1 MNISRDTISGD
12 FNDLYKQMGE
22 RDKDEFSRVCNKL
35 LNNNFI
41 YGQIKE
47 DKNDYLTIIR
57 FKDEISKYFTLID
70 YTLEQDTNYKIFFL
84 QSKTGK
90 DRIRLR
96 LMESVLLLLFRKFY
110 YVKGKAVGSSVNI
123 IITFDELID
132 EINKTHIFKNTLNK
146 GDLESSLKLL
156 KRYKIIDFNSINF
169 NENDAFEIYPTILHV
184 VTNMDIKMIGDKLK
198 SYKNSTDEEE
208 TYEIDED

>member
-1 MNISRDTISGD
+1 MNISRDTISD
-12 FNDLYKQMGE
+12 DLNAMYKQMVE

-47 DKNDYLTIIR
+47 DRNDYLTIIR

-70 YTLEQDTNYKIFFL
+70 YTLEQDTSYKIFFL

-96 LMESVLLLLFRKFY
+96 LMESVLLLLFRRFY

-123 IITFDELID
+123 IVSFDELID
-132 EINKTHIFKNTLNK
+132 EINKTHIFKNTLSK
-146 GDLESSLKLL
+146 MQLENSLKLL
-156 KRYKIIDFNSINF
+156 KRYKIIDFDSINF
-169 NENDAFEIYPTILHV
+169 IESDAFEIYPTILHV

-198 SYKNSTDEEE
+198 SYRNSAEEE
-208 TYEIDED
+208 TVDEIDED